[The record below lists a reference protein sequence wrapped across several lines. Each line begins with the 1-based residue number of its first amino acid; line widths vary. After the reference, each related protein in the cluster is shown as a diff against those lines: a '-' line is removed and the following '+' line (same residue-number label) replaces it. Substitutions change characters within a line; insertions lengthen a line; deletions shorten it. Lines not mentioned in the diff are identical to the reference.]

1 MNAPRFPS
9 SLILDRLCLLG
20 VPVLPLNKACVAAA
34 LLIAALVVGPSA
46 GLAQEDSGPQL
57 PQSDAEITISAS
69 ARDVLARTLSA
80 SPPAITVDAEKALL
94 AHLPENLLRGCPE
107 MIRHWGEIPENQPRW
122 SVRVL
127 HVERSGEETQ
137 AVLAFRCGSTYV
149 EYANDY
155 DERLAV
161 LTLGPAQARLRFYR
175 VAGPCEECG
184 ELYQF
189 ELADVFRVEQGAL
202 VGVRSTWTNADN
214 PGLGVIEALGG
225 TELHFLLLPEAT
237 LALSLDTK
245 FWYSS
250 HDDEAGDAEGECE
263 VPYRTIRDAA
273 GRLSEVVPDGAC
285 AVTHVFAPKT
295 IRPYRWNAARR
306 AFEASNT
313 EH

>member
-1 MNAPRFPS
+1 MS
-9 SLILDRLCLLG
+9 GIK
-20 VPVLPLNKACVAAA
+20 LPLAAA
-34 LLIAALVVGPSA
+34 LFVAALPASPSA

-57 PQSDAEITISAS
+57 PQSDAEIAMAAS
-69 ARDVLARTLSA
+69 AREVLGRTFSA
-80 SPPAITVDAEKALL
+80 TPPAITADAEQALL
-94 AHLPENLLRGCPE
+94 AHLPESLLRGCLE

-127 HVERSGEETQ
+127 HVERAGDETQ

-161 LTLGPAQARLRFYR
+161 LTLGPTQARLRFYR
-175 VAGPCEECG
+175 VAGPCEDCG

-189 ELADVFRVEQGAL
+189 ELVEVFRVEQGVL

-225 TELHFLLLPEAT
+225 TKLHFLLLPEAT

-245 FWYSS
+245 LWYSS
-250 HDDEAGDAEGECE
+250 HDDEAGDTEGKCE
-263 VPYRTIRDAA
+263 VPYRTVRDPA
-273 GRLSEVVPDGAC
+273 GRLAEVVPDGTC
-285 AVTHVFAPKT
+285 AVTHVFAPKAM
-295 IRPYRWNAARR
+295 RSYRWDPAHRMFAP
-306 AFEASNT
+306 SSDKP
-313 EH
+313 